1 MNVMILFS
9 RSIGKA
15 RHFNLSHPVTLSLVT
30 LAALGILVSSF
41 ALGLQI
47 GERSVTRMALLNPG
61 AAVRAQQAEV
71 AALKSQLQDRVDAL
85 AMRLGVM
92 NAHLGAIGLQGVS
105 YRQRGRVSHIVSA
118 RLEGSS
124 QHSHVAVG
132 QLSAYQFAGQLN
144 DARAPQSVD
153 AIDLVEKSEGIAD
166 AQRGTLREQRMQVFR
181 QAAATETETGRHA
194 AMTDPAVETKS
205 IG

>member
-1 MNVMILFS
+1 MPDNIPQ
-9 RSIGKA
+9 RA
-15 RHFNLSHPVTLSLVT
+15 RLDVSVLGPLGQMKDDICSL
-30 LAALGILVSSF
+30 ADSF
-41 ALGLQI
+41 DV
-47 GERSVTRMALLNPG
+47 ERIVKLW
-61 AAVRAQQAEV
+61 VRCA
-71 AALKSQLQDRVDAL
+71 RIF
-85 AMRLGVM
+85 RGLGVM

-194 AMTDPAVETKS
+194 AMTDPAVETQS